1 MFVLKAS
8 LICLVTLIYMGW
20 FYFKNIRI
28 PLQSTRIFYYLYIT
42 AIIHMIADAV
52 TVYGVNHLDT
62 FPPLFN
68 YIWHIIFLITI
79 AVLVFLLYLYLIS
92 YIEHIKKI
100 GNKRKLIHT
109 IPFVLVVI
117 LIILLPIE
125 YVVTPHGNYSRGWK
139 AYALYVYLIY
149 YIGLI
154 VYYNLRFWKQLN
166 KDKREAILS
175 SVIVFVFVSIIQMI
189 YPAILITSFASLL
202 VVLGLM
208 LSNENVEKYID
219 KQTGLFNRYALNVVL
234 DDWLLY
240 EKKFYIC
247 IVNVDS
253 FLYHQNSKTQQ
264 YYYQFFEDM
273 NNQLKSHFHQ
283 QCYKITENGLVFLA
297 TSQYEYQNLLDFI
310 KKYCEDSSLKND
322 FKYKV
327 IPISNQKEDSV
338 TVMSEIIAFCM
349 DTVSKMAY
357 IDFLTG
363 ARNRNAFELELKQ
376 YMENNKYQYY
386 FILDANNLKTVN
398 DTLGHSY
405 GDEILQSI
413 VQLLSQLFLETGVVY
428 RIGGDEFTI
437 LCEDSNKTIEE
448 CRDMILT
455 TIHEN
460 NKQRVIPLD
469 FAIGGALLSDPD
481 AIKKADKTMYEHK
494 LEAKKLQRY

>member
-8 LICLVTLIYMGW
+8 LICLTTLIYMGW
-20 FYFKNIRI
+20 FYFKNIKI
-28 PLQSTRIFYYLYIT
+28 PLHSTRIFHYLYIT
-42 AIIHMIADAV
+42 ALIHMIADAV

-62 FPPLFN
+62 FPKELN
-68 YIWHIIFLITI
+68 YIFHIIFLLTI
-79 AVLVFLLYLYLIS
+79 VILVFLLYLYLMS

-100 GNKRKLIHT
+100 SHKKKMLHA
-109 IPFVLVVI
+109 IPFIIVAI
-117 LIILLPIE
+117 LIIILPIE
-125 YVVTPHGNYSRGWK
+125 YVVTPQGNYSRGWK
-139 AYALYVYLIY
+139 AYALYVYLIC

-154 VYYNLRFWKQLN
+154 VYYNLHFWKQLN
-166 KDKREAILS
+166 KDKREVILS
-175 SVIVFVFVSIIQMI
+175 SVIVFVGVSIVQMI
-189 YPAILITSFASLL
+189 YPAILITAFGTLL
-202 VVLGLM
+202 IVLGLM

-219 KQTGLFNRYALNVVL
+219 KQTGLFNKYALNVVL

-253 FLYHQNSKTQQ
+253 FLYHQNLKSQQ
-264 YYYQFFEDM
+264 YYYQFFGEM
-273 NNQLKSHFHQ
+273 NDQLKSRFHQ
-283 QCYKITENGLVFLA
+283 QCYKVTENGLVFLS
-297 TSQYEYQNLLDFI
+297 TSTNECQNILDFT
-310 KKYCEDSSLKND
+310 KKYCEDSSLKNG
-322 FKYKV
+322 FKYKI
-327 IPISNQKEDSV
+327 IPISNQQEESPN
-338 TVMSEIIAFCM
+338 VMSEIITFCM
-349 DTVSKMAY
+349 DTVNKMAY

-376 YMENNKYQYY
+376 FIENKKYQYY

-413 VQLLSQLFLETGVVY
+413 VQILTQLFLETGVIY

-437 LCEDSNKTIEE
+437 LCEACDKTIEE
-448 CRDMILT
+448 WRELILL
-455 TIHEN
+455 TIQTS

-481 AIKKADKTMYEHK
+481 ALEKADKIMYEHK
-494 LEAKKLQRY
+494 IATKKR